1 MVSVVD
7 ETQRL
12 VEDNWSEVP
21 LFPLPDYVLF
31 PHTLVPFHVFEPRY
45 VNMLDDCLAGSRLVV
60 IVGMQPGWELNPE
73 ASADTYEVGGIGRIV
88 SDRRLR
94 NGRTNIFVHCIER
107 IQIVRRYEGDSY
119 TSVDVQPLLDRAPG
133 TEAAALSQARDRL
146 VSLGANLARELGPDG
161 GALSKVLGSTGDPTV
176 LTHRLA
182 SMVVP
187 EPTERQNLLE
197 LRSPLVRCHRLA
209 DHLTQLLMERLP
221 SPGEPTEWI
230 N

>member
-7 ETQRL
+7 ETQQL
-12 VEDNWSEVP
+12 VDDSWSAVP

-60 IVGMQPGWELNPE
+60 IVGLQPGWELTPE
-73 ASADTYEVGGIGRIV
+73 SNADIYQVGGIGRIV

-107 IQIVRRYEGDSY
+107 VQIVRRVEGDSY
-119 TSVDVQPLLDRAPG
+119 ATVDVQPLLDRPPG
-133 TEAAALSQARDRL
+133 SEEVALSQARDRL

-161 GALSKVLGSTGDPTV
+161 GALSKVLGSTGDPSV

-182 SMVVP
+182 SMIVP
-187 EPTERQNLLE
+187 KPDERQDLLE
-197 LRSPLVRCHRLA
+197 QRSPLVRCHRLA
-209 DHLTQLLMERLP
+209 DHLTQTLMERLP

>member
-1 MVSVVD
+1 MVD

-12 VEDNWSEVP
+12 VEDSWSDIP

-45 VNMLDDCLAGSRLVV
+45 VNMLDDCLAGNRLVV
-60 IVGMQPGWELNPE
+60 VVGLQPGWELNPE
-73 ASADTYEVGGIGRIV
+73 SSTETYQVGGIGRIV

-107 IQIVRRYEGDSY
+107 IQIIRRTDGEAY
-119 TSVDVQPLLDRAPG
+119 TTVDVQPLLDRPQG
-133 TEAAALSQARDRL
+133 GDEAALSEARDRL

-161 GALSKVLGSTGDPTV
+161 GALSKVLASTGEPNV

-182 SMVVP
+182 AMIVP
-187 EPTERQNLLE
+187 EPVERQALLE
-197 LRSPLVRCHRLA
+197 SRSALVRCHRLA

>member
-1 MVSVVD
+1 MVPVVD

-12 VEDNWSEVP
+12 VEESWSEIP

-45 VNMLDDCLAGSRLVV
+45 VNMLDDCLSGNRLVV
-60 IVGMQPGWELNPE
+60 VVGMQPGWELTPE
-73 ASADTYEVGGIGRIV
+73 ASADTYQVGGIGRIV

-107 IQIVRRYEGDSY
+107 VKIVRRYEGDAY
-119 TSVDVQPLLDRAPG
+119 TTVDVQPLLDRPAG
-133 TEAAALSQARDRL
+133 SEEAALSQARDRL

-182 SMVVP
+182 AMVVP
-187 EPTERQNLLE
+187 EPVERQNLLE

-209 DHLTQLLMERLP
+209 DHLTQMLMERLP

>member
-1 MVSVVD
+1 MVSLVD

-12 VEDNWSEVP
+12 VEESWSAVP

-31 PHTLVPFHVFEPRY
+31 PHTLVPFHVFDPRY
-45 VNMLDDCLAGSRLVV
+45 VNMLDDCLAGNRLVV
-60 IVGMQPGWELNPE
+60 VVGMQPGWELDPE
-73 ASADTYEVGGIGRIV
+73 ARADTYQIGGIGRIV

-107 IQIVRRYEGDSY
+107 IQIVHRYEGDAY
-119 TSVDVQPLLDRAPG
+119 TTVDVQPLPDRPTG
-133 TEAAALSQARDRL
+133 SDEAALSEARDRL

-161 GALSKVLGSTGDPTV
+161 GALSKVLGSTGDPTI

-182 SMVVP
+182 AMVVP
-187 EPTERQNLLE
+187 EPGERQALLE
-197 LRSPLVRCHRLA
+197 SRSPLVRCHRLA
-209 DHLTQLLMERLP
+209 DQLTQMLMDRLP
-221 SPGEPTEWI
+221 ANGEPSEWI

>member
-12 VEDNWSEVP
+12 VEETWSEVP

-60 IVGMQPGWELNPE
+60 VVGMQPGWELTPE
-73 ASADTYEVGGIGRIV
+73 TNADTYEIGGIGRIV
-88 SDRRLR
+88 SDRQLR

-107 IQIVRRYEGDSY
+107 IQIVRRHERSDY
-119 TSVDVQPLLDRAPG
+119 TTVDVEPLLDLSPG
-133 TEAAALSQARDRL
+133 TDQAALSHARDRL

-161 GALSKVLGSTGDPTV
+161 GALSKVLGSTGDPSV

-187 EPTERQNLLE
+187 EADARQNLME

-209 DHLTQLLMERLP
+209 DHLTQLLMERMP